1 MWLSKSARRYCMQIE
16 EYERLELTVTE
27 FDVEDTISTS
37 GISGGTTPDLYEGNS
52 VMDFYDW

>member
-1 MWLSKSARRYCMQIE
+1 MQIE

-37 GISGGTTPDLYEGNS
+37 GISGGTTPDLYGGNS

>member
-1 MWLSKSARRYCMQIE
+1 MQIE

-37 GISGGTTPDLYEGNS
+37 GLSGGTTPDKYEGNRVIDYGFAS
-52 VMDFYDW
+52 W